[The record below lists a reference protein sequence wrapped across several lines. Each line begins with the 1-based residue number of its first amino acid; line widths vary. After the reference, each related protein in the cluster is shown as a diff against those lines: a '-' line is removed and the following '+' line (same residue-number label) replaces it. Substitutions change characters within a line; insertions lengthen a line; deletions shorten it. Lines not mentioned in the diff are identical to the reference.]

1 MDQESKGYFTRSK
14 AKKLA
19 DEKKNNK
26 PHYAKKSIKFRKV
39 VRIDHHDEDRK
50 YAKMRSKKVEE
61 SITNDEVKKDSCKI
75 DITEDATNLLT
86 AIRNHPVITFCLDGK
101 PNIKI
106 EVDRYVLGGTVLAL
120 VLILWLASVI

>member
-1 MDQESKGYFTRSK
+1 MQASLCMEGGLVAQDGDNMEKIK
-14 AKKLA
+14 AA
-19 DEKKNNK
+19 
-26 PHYAKKSIKFRKV
+26 
-39 VRIDHHDEDRK
+39 
-50 YAKMRSKKVEE
+50 
-61 SITNDEVKKDSCKI
+61 
-75 DITEDATNLLT
+75 ATNLLT